1 MRPAQAEGRMSET
14 YDVIVPGMGY
24 REEDG
29 AELSVKNVISLY
41 AVGAIV
47 HTGGIL
53 GSALHALGRMHGI
66 KTRRVGV
73 RGLRLAI
80 EKAYRPFVVTVADAD
95 AGVLALA
102 RERSA
107 YLVPVIRG

>member
-1 MRPAQAEGRMSET
+1 MGET
-14 YDVIVPGMGY
+14 YDVIVPGTGY

-29 AELSVKNVISLY
+29 AEASVKRVIFSY
-41 AVGAIV
+41 AVGTIV

-80 EKAYRPFVVTVADAD
+80 KKAHRPFVVTVADAD